1 MDYDEILGELGQF
14 SQWHMV
20 MILPLFA
27 TMGTAAFGILSF
39 SFTGKKDINIKHCFA
54 IYIMHSDNGNS
65 TIFPNFKDYRQTN
78 FAV

>member
-1 MDYDEILGELGQF
+1 MDYDEILAELGQF

-39 SFTGKKDINIKHCFA
+39 SFTGRKIKILRMAFQQKKYFVDE
-54 IYIMHSDNGNS
+54 
-65 TIFPNFKDYRQTN
+65 
-78 FAV
+78 